1 MIYRTL
7 KPLCGLAALL
17 MLLPDHAMAGV
28 PQTAQRP
35 VADTLHG
42 ATLVDPYR
50 WLEGNGQGEVTDE
63 VAVWTDQQN
72 AYTRQVLDHLPGR
85 EALERRLRELMEV
98 PAISAPKM
106 GGPNYFYSR
115 REGGQPQALHY
126 VRDSLDGDD
135 RLLLDPQAIDPT
147 GLTTVAWTAPS
158 NDGALLAFG
167 MYRSGDENSV
177 LYVMDVET
185 RDWLAEE
192 IPGKVGFIS
201 WLADNSG
208 FYYRRL
214 EDLDDPYSY
223 TVKLHRLGTHHRQDR
238 VLFRQRDLG
247 FFYGGL
253 DKSDEELERLKT
265 TWGPGASVSRDGKWM
280 AVYYWTG
287 TASLDLWIANLEQW
301 RRSGELKL
309 QPASIGRQGRLGGG
323 MFREDRLYL
332 QNSFAAPN
340 GRVSVIDLA
349 NPGYENWRD
358 LVPERADRVI
368 RGTSFARDVVAV
380 NYLAEAHSQI
390 SLFDLQGKA
399 LGDLDLPGIGSA
411 GLSTEED
418 RNEAFL
424 VFSSYNMPGS
434 IYHLDLKREG
444 RTLWAR
450 PDVPVD
456 PGAIEVKQVWYESR
470 DGTPVSMFIVHRKGL
485 KLDGKNPTILYGY
498 GGFNAALTPA
508 FSATLFPWYEGGGVY
523 AVANLRG
530 GGEYGSAW
538 HEAGMLARK
547 QNVFDDFIAAAEWL
561 IGQGYTSAGQLGI
574 AGGSNGGLLTG
585 AVTVQRPEL
594 FAAVISAV
602 PLLDML
608 RYQDFLMAR
617 YWVPEYGS
625 AEDAEQFGFLRAYS
639 PYHNVRPG
647 KKYPAIL
654 FTAGENDKRVH
665 PMHARKMT
673 ALMQASTASDP
684 QQSPI
689 LLWVDR
695 DAGHGAGKPLDLQVR
710 DVADQRIFMMWQLG
724 MSIDEQAGATRP

>member
-1 MIYRTL
+1 MIYRVLT
-7 KPLCGLAALL
+7 PLWGLAALFTL
-17 MLLPDHAMAGV
+17 MPATAMAGV
-28 PQTAQRP
+28 PPTVQQP
-35 VADTLHG
+35 VAETLHG
-42 ATLVDPYR
+42 ARLVDPYR
-50 WLEGNGQGEVTDE
+50 WLEGNEQGEITDD
-63 VAVWTDQQN
+63 VDAWTDRQN

-85 EALERRLRELMEV
+85 DALEKRLRELMEV

-106 GGPNYFYSR
+106 RGSRYFYSR

-126 VRDSLDGDD
+126 VRDSLDGKDQ
-135 RLLLDPQAIDPT
+135 LLLDPQAMDPT

-158 NDGALLAFG
+158 NDGTLLAFG

-192 IPGKVGFIS
+192 IPGKVGLIS

-214 EDLDDPYSY
+214 ENLDDPYSY
-223 TVKLHRLGTHHRQDR
+223 TVKLHRLGTHHRQDKA
-238 VLFRQRDLG
+238 LFRQRDLD
-247 FFYGGL
+247 FFYGAM
-253 DKSDEELERLKT
+253 DKSDAELERLKT

-301 RRSGELKL
+301 QRSGELRL
-309 QPASIGRQGRLGGG
+309 QAAAIDMQGRLGGSL
-323 MFREDRLYL
+323 FRGDKLYL
-332 QNSFAAPN
+332 QNSFDAPN
-340 GRVSVIDLA
+340 GRVSVIDLS
-349 NPGYENWRD
+349 NPGYKNWRD
-358 LVPERADRVI
+358 LVPEREDRVI
-368 RGTSFARDVVAV
+368 RGTSFARDLVAV

-411 GLSTEED
+411 GLSTAED

-434 IYHLDLKREG
+434 IYQLDLTRAG
-444 RTLWAR
+444 RTLWAQ

-456 PGAIEVKQVWYESR
+456 PGAIEVKQVWYKSR

-498 GGFNAALTPA
+498 GGFNATMTPA

-538 HEAGMLARK
+538 HEAGMLERK

-561 IGQGYTSAGQLGI
+561 IEQGYTNAGQLGI

-585 AVTVQRPEL
+585 AVAVQRPEL
-594 FAAVISAV
+594 FAAAISAV

-625 AEDAEQFGFLRAYS
+625 AEDPQQFEFLRAYS

-673 ALMQASTASDP
+673 ALMQASSASDP

-695 DAGHGAGKPLDLQVR
+695 DAGHGAGKPLDLQIR

-724 MSIDEQAGATRP
+724 MRIGD